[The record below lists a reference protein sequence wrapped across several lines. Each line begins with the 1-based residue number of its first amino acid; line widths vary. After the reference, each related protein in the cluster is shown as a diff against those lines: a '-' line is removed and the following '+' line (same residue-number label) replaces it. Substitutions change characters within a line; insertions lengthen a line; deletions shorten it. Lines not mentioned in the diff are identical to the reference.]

1 MSSAA
6 DLMRNELLTEVQ
18 DQTQKERE
26 EIEYARG
33 DQRLKPEYFD
43 DFRPNPE

>member
-1 MSSAA
+1 MSKAA

-26 EIEYARG
+26 EEDEVSG
-33 DQRLKPEYFD
+33 
-43 DFRPNPE
+43 

>member
-26 EIEYARG
+26 EDAKERG
-33 DQRLKPEYFD
+33 
-43 DFRPNPE
+43 

>member
-6 DLMRNELLTEVQ
+6 DLMRNELLNEVQ

-26 EIEYARG
+26 E
-33 DQRLKPEYFD
+33 D
-43 DFRPNPE
+43 DAEKG